1 MKDSFSSRQWW
12 RLPPVIVISLI
23 AAVALLFLSG
33 RAAVMA
39 FAEGEDDI
47 TISFHANG
55 ASGSPPA
62 SITVEKGETF
72 TLPFDSGGM
81 TKEGYSLVRWS
92 VTPDGSTNTWSL
104 GSQECFYEDTVLYA
118 IWGKDI
124 SVTYDPNGGT
134 DTPPASVTGQPYLNV
149 TIASA
154 DTLSKA
160 GAEFIHWNTAA
171 DDSGT
176 YYLPGWS
183 ESFGEDVV
191 LYAIWKDTITV
202 SYDLNGGTGTPTASV
217 TGIPEL
223 YIKTPPEPER
233 EGYRFMNWNTSPDG
247 SGDDYGAERYYY
259 FSETVCLYAFWYQ
272 LPTVTLSY
280 DANGGTGPVPG
291 ET

>member
-1 MKDSFSSRQWW
+1 MRT
-12 RLPPVIVISLI
+12 PCCMP
-23 AAVALLFLSG
+23 SG
-33 RAAVMA
+33 
-39 FAEGEDDI
+39 
-47 TISFHANG
+47 
-55 ASGSPPA
+55 
-62 SITVEKGETF
+62 
-72 TLPFDSGGM
+72 
-81 TKEGYSLVRWS
+81 
-92 VTPDGSTNTWSL
+92 
-104 GSQECFYEDTVLYA
+104 
-118 IWGKDI
+118 GKDI

-134 DTPPASVTGQPYLNV
+134 GTPPASVTGQPYLNV

-202 SYDLNGGTGTPTASV
+202 SYDLNGGTGTPPASV